1 MERLGMTVQPGQ
13 AEQLKQF
20 TQVPQLDRM
29 LGLREG
35 RFRVLQAIIFCLELV
50 VESWR
55 VESDLGPLTAT
66 LAKSSPYLRPT
77 SAWRNDIF
85 CNCRILFRWLCVGG
99 EGEQGWVR
107 DQSVPQHKC
116 DYHDPGK
123 MVNSKNHNDRESI
136 SQMNISRMRI
146 VQPRARRAS
155 IKELKKLAPPT

>member
-1 MERLGMTVQPGQ
+1 MTVPYLGSAAEAMERLGMTVQPGQ

-29 LGLREG
+29 LGLRES

-85 CNCRILFRWLCVGG
+85 CNCRILFRSLCVGG
-99 EGEQGWVR
+99 EGEGMSER
-107 DQSVPQHKC
+107 SEC
-116 DYHDPGK
+116 
-123 MVNSKNHNDRESI
+123 SS
-136 SQMNISRMRI
+136 
-146 VQPRARRAS
+146 A
-155 IKELKKLAPPT
+155 